1 MKDDLVK
8 GSRWSTS
15 RSSFHVHPSSSQRSV
30 QVILPRSSFILLG
43 VLLLLPFE
51 ATAADQ
57 YPSRPVRLIVGQPAG
72 GNADMT
78 ARVYGQKLGERL
90 GVQFVVDNR
99 GGAGGVIATD
109 LTVRA
114 QPDGYTLFVAHTA
127 VGTNPALIGK
137 LPFDTRRDLAPVS
150 LLVVGPN
157 IVVVAAGSPVK
168 SIGDLIAAARARPG
182 KINYSSSGV
191 ATSTHVSGELFKA
204 MAKVNLQHV
213 AYKGAPASMIAVATG
228 ESEVSFA
235 GMAGALP
242 LVRGGRLRGIAVTG
256 EKRFPPLPD
265 LPTVA
270 ESGVPGYESVAW
282 YALFGPAR
290 LPGPTVDLLYREV
303 AAISQAQDTR
313 SRMIA
318 EGLETMGTTPRE
330 LAAFLGHEIEK
341 WTRLAKTA
349 GLSAN

>member
-1 MKDDLVK
+1 MGLTIGV
-8 GSRWSTS
+8 RRFSTA
-15 RSSFHVHPSSSQRSV
+15 SFIS
-30 QVILPRSSFILLG
+30 PRSALVLKTSVCFRVFPWLSLLA
-43 VLLLLPFE
+43 VVVCTE
-51 ATAADQ
+51 VASAADPSG
-57 YPSRPVRLIVGQPAG
+57 YPSRPVRLIVGQPPG

-78 ARVYGQKLGERL
+78 ARVYGQKLTERL

-109 LTVRA
+109 LVVHS

-127 VGTNPALIGK
+127 VGTNPALIAK
-137 LPFDTRRDLAPVS
+137 LPFDTRRDLAPIS
-150 LLVVGPN
+150 LLTVSPN
-157 IVVVAAGSPVK
+157 IVVVAAGSPMK

-228 ESEVSFA
+228 EAEVSFA

-290 LPGPTVDLLYREV
+290 LPRPLIDVLHREV
-303 AAISQAQDTR
+303 AAISKTPEMRA
-313 SRMIA
+313 RMTA
-318 EGLETMGTTPRE
+318 EGLEPLGTTPAELGSFFTRE
-330 LAAFLGHEIEK
+330 IDK
-341 WTRLAKTA
+341 WIRLAKTA
-349 GLSAN
+349 GLTAN

>member
-1 MKDDLVK
+1 MNQKDEGGRMKDDPK
-8 GSRWSTS
+8 SKDDEAQSPG
-15 RSSFHVHPSSSQRSV
+15 HPST
-30 QVILPRSSFILLG
+30 FILHPFSLCA
-43 VLLLLPFE
+43 LLFVFVI
-51 ATAADQ
+51 ADACSQQ

-72 GNADMT
+72 GNADTT
-78 ARVYGQKLGERL
+78 ARIYGQRLGERF

-99 GGAGGVIATD
+99 GGGGGVIATE

-127 VGTNPALIGK
+127 IGTNPALIPK

-150 LLVVGPN
+150 LLTVSPN
-157 IVVVAAGSPVK
+157 IVVVAAGNPIK

-182 KINYSSSGV
+182 KINYASSGV

-204 MAKVNLQHV
+204 MAKVNMQHV

-290 LPGPTVDLLYREV
+290 LPGSLVDLLHREV
-303 AAISQAQDTR
+303 AAISRTPDMRTR
-313 SRMIA
+313 LSA
-318 EGLETMGTTPRE
+318 EGLDPLGTTPRE
-330 LAAFLGHEIEK
+330 LEAFLAREIDK

-349 GLSAN
+349 GLTAN